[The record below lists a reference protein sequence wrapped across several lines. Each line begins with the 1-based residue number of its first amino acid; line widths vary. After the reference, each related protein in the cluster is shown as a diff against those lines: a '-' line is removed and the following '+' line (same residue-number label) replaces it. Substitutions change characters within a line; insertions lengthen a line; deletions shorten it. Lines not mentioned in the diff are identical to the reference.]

1 MAETDWRRVVWAF
14 LRSEKDFTLASI
26 AIVLVVLGLL
36 LVSFEGRGFAPFVYA
51 RF

>member
-1 MAETDWRRVVWAF
+1 MRRAVWAF
-14 LRSEKDFTLASI
+14 LKSEKDFALASI

-36 LVSFEGRGFAPFVYA
+36 LVSFEGRGLAPFVYA